1 MKRIFGILSLL
12 FIWLI
17 GFQSCDSNKIVESIN
32 GIQKDFVLAAID
44 RTKKDIEYNP
54 AYFSIEYPNGDI
66 PEMYG
71 VCTDVVIRSY
81 RKINIDLQ
89 KLIHED
95 IVAKYNDY
103 PLKKNWNQN
112 TADSNIDH
120 RRVPNLEVFFSKY
133 GESLSI
139 SNDPNDY
146 QPGDIVTWDLSGS
159 SPWHIGIVSN
169 KISSTSKNPLIIH
182 NIGRGPE
189 QSDMIFAFPI
199 RGHYRYL
206 PEK

>member
-120 RRVPNLEVFFSKY
+120 RRVPNLEVFLVNMVNPY
-133 GESLSI
+133 QYLTIQMIISLEI
-139 SNDPNDY
+139 
-146 QPGDIVTWDLSGS
+146 L
-159 SPWHIGIVSN
+159 
-169 KISSTSKNPLIIH
+169 
-182 NIGRGPE
+182 
-189 QSDMIFAFPI
+189 
-199 RGHYRYL
+199 
-206 PEK
+206 

>member
-103 PLKKNWNQN
+103 PLKNNWNQN
-112 TADSNIDH
+112 NADSNIDH

-146 QPGDIVTWDLSGS
+146 HPGDIVTWDLSGS

-169 KISSTSKNPLIIH
+169 KISSTSNNPLIIH
-182 NIGRGPE
+182 NIGSGPVE
-189 QSDMIFAFPI
+189 SDMIFAYPI

-206 PEK
+206 PE